1 VIDRAPR
8 ILLSAGEASG
18 DRLGAGLAR
27 ALRRQRPGID
37 LLGMGGEEMHAAGV
51 RLVQHA
57 SEVSVVGIVEVAKH
71 LPAIRR
77 AMRRLERAIVE
88 EQPDLVVPVDFPDFN
103 LRLAARAKAAGVPVV
118 YFVSPQVWA
127 WRPGRVHKIRDL
139 VRRMLVLFPF
149 EVAFYRD
156 AGVPV
161 DFVGHP
167 IAETAPP
174 RDRRELARAIGL
186 DPDRPTV
193 ALLPG
198 SRAGEVSRILPV
210 LLEAARRLRPGRE
223 GLQWLVSAAPGLDRR
238 ALRAEADRHG
248 LPEARIHAGDFPE
261 VLAVCTA
268 GAVAA
273 GTASLEAAAMELPI
287 VVVYRMNPVTYAI
300 GRRLVRL
307 PHVALPNLVAGGR
320 VVPELIQDECTP
332 DRIASELE
340 RFLDRPDEAERVRRE
355 LRLVRERLGAPG
367 AFDTAA
373 ARVLDELDACRR
385 GPGAGAGTGAGPGS
399 ADPGS
404 TPLSC

>member
-1 VIDRAPR
+1 
-8 ILLSAGEASG
+8 
-18 DRLGAGLAR
+18 
-27 ALRRQRPGID
+27 
-37 LLGMGGEEMHAAGV
+37 MGGDEMRAAGV
-51 RLVQHA
+51 RIVQHA

-88 EQPDLVVPVDFPDFN
+88 ERPDLVVPIDFPDFN
-103 LRLAARAKAAGVPVV
+103 LRLAVRARRAGVPVV

-149 EVAFYRD
+149 EVAFYRE

-167 IAETAPP
+167 IAERTTP
-174 RDRRELARAIGL
+174 RPRGELARLAGL

-198 SRAGEVSRILPV
+198 SRAGEVQRILPV
-210 LLEAARRLRPGRE
+210 LLEAARRIRPGRE
-223 GLQWLVSAAPGLDRR
+223 GLQWLVSAAPGLDR
-238 ALRAEADRHG
+238 AWLRAEADRHG
-248 LPEARIHAGDFPE
+248 LPEARIHTGDFPE
-261 VLAVCTA
+261 ILTVCTA

-273 GTASLEAAAMELPI
+273 GTASLEAAAAELPI

-300 GRRLVRL
+300 GRRLVSL
-307 PHVALPNLVAGGR
+307 PHVALPNLVAGRR

-332 DRIASELE
+332 DRVASELE
-340 RFLDRPDEAERVRRE
+340 RYLDRPADAERVRAE
-355 LRLVRERLGAPG
+355 LREVRERLGAPG
-367 AFDTAA
+367 AFETAA
-373 ARVLDELDACRR
+373 ARILDELDGLRR
-385 GPGAGAGTGAGPGS
+385 PAGRPGVGPV
-399 ADPGS
+399 
-404 TPLSC
+404 